1 MHISSFWTVAG
12 LVILCTCGV
21 GCSSV
26 TSAEYTRG
34 IIQSGRVFRHTE
46 LPLPPSDN
54 ASARVKVAC
63 FTESRKRHA
72 GERHSLWLV
81 YLPLACTAT
90 TWERSD
96 WLLWGSD
103 KGGYKPA
110 GLDMAEAIRNELE
123 VSGLFQRVMGP
134 SDDDQAE
141 WTVEGDI
148 RNLTLRTYPHLLGCT
163 VFAAPLIGS
172 AGLPLGLWT
181 AEQQVHIKISR
192 ASTRRVVWE
201 QTFSTRASGP
211 IAAYYGRYPEQ
222 FGYPYDELLKP
233 LTADLIA
240 QLNRLASN
248 VQ

>member
-12 LVILCTCGV
+12 LVTLCTCGV

-123 VSGLFQRVMGP
+123 
-134 SDDDQAE
+134 
-141 WTVEGDI
+141 
-148 RNLTLRTYPHLLGCT
+148 
-163 VFAAPLIGS
+163 
-172 AGLPLGLWT
+172 
-181 AEQQVHIKISR
+181 
-192 ASTRRVVWE
+192 